1 MQGFTLREDM
11 RMQLTT
17 DNRIAEHDVV
27 VKGKDKAYI
36 GSHKTFAKGAK

>member
-11 RMQLTT
+11 RMQLTM

-27 VKGKDKAYI
+27 VKGKDEVYI
-36 GSHKTFAKGAK
+36 GSHKTFARGAK